1 MQQVITRA
9 RAASLLENIA
19 RKEAD
24 FKETLD
30 RLVEKLN
37 VNFTLFM
44 ANINCKGCVELINR
58 DNFHL
63 IGLDI
68 KVSFRRDQDM
78 QSLNGM
84 VQSGGEKSL
93 STILFLLSLQEM
105 VSFPFRFIDE
115 VYFHLTDCCKLQIN
129 QNMDKRNERYVMQQ
143 LLYKGNQP
151 NSHAPQTFIITPKL
165 LTEFP

>member
-1 MQQVITRA
+1 MMTRA
-9 RAASLLENIA
+9 RAAALVENIVV
-19 RKEAD
+19 KEAD

-30 RLVEKLN
+30 RLVTKLN

-58 DNFHL
+58 DNFNN

-68 KVSFRRDQDM
+68 KVSFRKDQDV

-115 VYFHLTDCCKLQIN
+115 VGWN
-129 QNMDKRNERYVMQQ
+129 Q
-143 LLYKGNQP
+143 LLII
-151 NSHAPQTFIITPKL
+151 NSMNK
-165 LTEFP
+165 

>member
-1 MQQVITRA
+1 MVVMARA
-9 RAASLLENIA
+9 RAAALVENIVV
-19 RKEAD
+19 KEAD

-30 RLVEKLN
+30 RLVTKLN

-58 DNFHL
+58 NNFNN

-68 KVSFRRDQDM
+68 KVSFRRDQDV

-115 VYFHLTDCCKLQIN
+115 VD
-129 QNMDKRNERYVMQQ
+129 
-143 LLYKGNQP
+143 
-151 NSHAPQTFIITPKL
+151 
-165 LTEFP
+165 